1 MSQEP
6 TEQPTYD
13 IEARDLRKSF
23 GDHEVLRGVNLQVPK
38 GKTFVLVGPSGC
50 GKSVFLK
57 HIVALLTADSGE
69 MIVLGRNIATLPP
82 SELLE
87 LRRHV
92 GMVFQS
98 CALLNS
104 LTVEENVALGLAEF
118 REKLPEE
125 IHQIVNE
132 KLALVE
138 MEDTNRLLPEE
149 LSGGMRKRVAVART
163 LALGP
168 KIILFDEPTVGLDP
182 LLSTNVDDLILDL
195 KEKVSCTNVVV
206 THDLITAFKIADR
219 IGMFH
224 NGEITAL
231 GTPQEFADSK
241 EPVVR
246 EFIARNRDW
255 RI

>member
-1 MSQEP
+1 VSQEP

>member
-1 MSQEP
+1 MTQQTP
-6 TEQPTYD
+6 QQPTYD
-13 IEARDLRKSF
+13 IEARELRKSF
-23 GDHEVLRGVNLQVPK
+23 GDHEVLRGVDLQVAK
-38 GKTFVLVGPSGC
+38 GTTCVLVGPSGC

-57 HIVALLTADSGE
+57 HIVALLTPDSGE
-69 MIVLGRNIATLPP
+69 MTVLGKNIAELPP
-82 SELLE
+82 LELLA
-87 LRRHV
+87 LRRNV

-98 CALLNS
+98 SALLNS

-118 REKLPEE
+118 KEKPPEE
-125 IHQIVNE
+125 IRQIVNE

-138 MEDTNRLLPEE
+138 MADTNRLLPEE

-182 LLSTNVDDLILDL
+182 LLSTNVDNLILDL
-195 KEKVSCTNVVV
+195 KEKVGCTNVVV
-206 THDLITAFKIADR
+206 THDLITAFRVADR

-224 NGEITAL
+224 DGIITAL
-231 GTPQEFADSK
+231 GTPEEFGHSK
-241 EPVVR
+241 EPVVQ

-255 RI
+255 KI

>member
-1 MSQEP
+1 VSEP
-6 TEQPTYD
+6 PAQQPTYD
-13 IEARDLRKSF
+13 IEARNLWKSF
-23 GDHEVLRGVNLQVPK
+23 GDHEVLRGVNLKVRR
-38 GKTFVLVGPSGC
+38 GTTCVLVGPSGC

-69 MIVLGRNIATLPP
+69 MIVLGKNIATLPP
-82 SELLE
+82 PELLE

-98 CALLNS
+98 SALLNS
-104 LTVEENVALGLAEF
+104 LTVEENVALGLAES
-118 REKLPEE
+118 REKTPAE
-125 IHQIVNE
+125 IRRIVNE

-138 MEDTNRLLPEE
+138 MENTNRLLPEE

-182 LLSTNVDDLILDL
+182 LLSTNVDELILGL
-195 KEKVSCTNVVV
+195 KEKVGCTNVVV
-206 THDLITAFKIADR
+206 THDLITAFRVADQ

-224 NGEITAL
+224 EGEIIGL
-231 GTPQEFADSK
+231 GAPEEFRNST
-241 EPVVR
+241 EPGVR
-246 EFIARNRDW
+246 EFIARNRQW

>member
-1 MSQEP
+1 VSEP
-6 TEQPTYD
+6 STQQPTYD

-23 GDHEVLRGVNLQVPK
+23 DHEVLRGVNLKVPK
-38 GKTFVLVGPSGC
+38 GKTFALVGPSGC

-57 HIVALLTADSGE
+57 HIVALLTPDSGE
-69 MIVLGRNIATLPP
+69 MIVLGKNIAQLPP
-82 SELLE
+82 QELLE

-104 LTVEENVALGLAEF
+104 LTVEENVGLGLAEF
-118 REKLPEE
+118 KEKSPEQVR
-125 IHQIVNE
+125 QIVNE
-132 KLALVE
+132 KLALVK
-138 MEDTNRLLPEE
+138 MADKNRLLPEE
-149 LSGGMRKRVAVART
+149 LSGGMKKRVAVART

-168 KIILFDEPTVGLDP
+168 EIILFDEPTVGLDP
-182 LLSTNVDDLILDL
+182 LLSSNVDELILDL
-195 KEKVSCTNVVV
+195 KEKVRCTNVVV
-206 THDLITAFKIADR
+206 THDLITAFRVADR

-224 NGEITAL
+224 EGVITAL
-231 GTPQEFADSK
+231 GTPEEFLNSA

-246 EFIARNRDW
+246 EFIARNRQW